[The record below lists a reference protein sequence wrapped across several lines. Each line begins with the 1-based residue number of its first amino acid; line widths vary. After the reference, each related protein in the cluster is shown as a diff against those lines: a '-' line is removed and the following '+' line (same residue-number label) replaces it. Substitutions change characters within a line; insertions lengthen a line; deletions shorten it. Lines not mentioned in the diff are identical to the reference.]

1 MKDSFAEASFLT
13 QSKAKINTLPQN
25 PEGAVGRFPSWL
37 HRTIPSGGKIAQ
49 TNQILST
56 LGLNTVCEEA
66 KCPNRLECYS
76 HNTATFLALGKAC
89 TRACGFCD
97 IDFTKTPKAPDSE
110 EPKKIAEACLKL
122 GLKHV
127 VITMVARDDLKDQG
141 SSHIALIIQEISKLN
156 QGLTTEVLVSDFMG
170 DKEAIMTVIKAKPGI
185 YNHNL
190 ETVKRLS
197 PKVRHKATYERSL
210 EVLEFVKK
218 QDPSIPTKSGMMLG
232 LGETKQ
238 EVYEAIDD
246 LASIGLDI
254 LTLGQYLQA
263 SRLKLPV
270 KAFISPEEFKD
281 YAEYAKSKG
290 IKEVYAGPFVRSSYH
305 AFDVKKSFE
314 ESQN

>member
-1 MKDSFAEASFLT
+1 MKESFANASFLS
-13 QSKAKINTLPQN
+13 QSKAKINTLPEN
-25 PEGAVGRFPSWL
+25 PEQEGGRFPSWL
-37 HRTIPSGGKIAQ
+37 HRKIPSGGKIAE
-49 TNQILST
+49 TNQILSS

-66 KCPNRLECYS
+66 KCPNRMECYS

-97 IDFTKTPKAPDSE
+97 IDFTKTPKAPDE
-110 EPKKIAEACLKL
+110 QEPKKIAEACLKL
-122 GLKHV
+122 GLQHV

-141 SSHIALIIQEISKLN
+141 SSHIALIIEEIRKLN
-156 QGLTTEVLVSDFMG
+156 PLLTTEVLVSDFMG
-170 DKEAIMTVIKAKPGI
+170 DQEAIMNVIKAKPGI

-190 ETVKRLS
+190 ETVKRLT

-210 EVLEFVKK
+210 EVLRFVKAI
-218 QDPSIPTKSGMMLG
+218 DPQIPIKSGMMLG
-232 LGETKQ
+232 LGETQ
-238 EVYEAIDD
+238 EEVFEAIDD
-246 LASIGLDI
+246 LKAVGLDI

-270 KAFISPEEFKD
+270 KAFISPQEFKVFE
-281 YAEYAKSKG
+281 EYAKAKG

-314 ESQN
+314 EKQK

>member
-1 MKDSFAEASFLT
+1 MKETFAQASFLT
-13 QSKAKINTLPQN
+13 QSKTKINQLPQN
-25 PEGAVGRFPSWL
+25 PEGEVGRFPSWL
-37 HRTIPSGGKIAQ
+37 HRKIPSGGKIAE
-49 TNQILST
+49 TNRILST

-97 IDFTKTPKAPDSE
+97 IDFTKTPKAPDQE
-110 EPKKIAEACLKL
+110 EPKKIAEACSKL

-127 VITMVARDDLKDQG
+127 VITMVARDDLSDQG
-141 SSHIALIIQEISKLN
+141 SVHIAKIIEEIRALSPE
-156 QGLTTEVLVSDFMG
+156 LTTEVLVSDFMG
-170 DKEAIMTVIKAKPGI
+170 DKEAILNVIKAKPGI

-190 ETVKRLS
+190 ETVKRLT

-210 EVLEFVKK
+210 EVLKFVK
-218 QDPSIPTKSGMMLG
+218 QTDSSIPTKSGMMLG
-232 LGETKQ
+232 LGESKE
-238 EVYEAIDD
+238 EVFEAIDD
-246 LASIGLDI
+246 LAGMGLDI

-270 KAFISPEEFKD
+270 KAFVSPDEFKAYED
-281 YAEYAKSKG
+281 YARSKG

-305 AFDVKKSFE
+305 AFDVKKNFE
-314 ESQN
+314 ESNN

>member
-1 MKDSFAEASFLT
+1 MKESFASASFMT
-13 QSKAKINTLPQN
+13 QSKAKINVLPEN
-25 PEGAVGRFPSWL
+25 PEGEVGRFPSWL
-37 HRTIPSGGKIAQ
+37 HRKIPSGGKIAE
-49 TNQILST
+49 TNRILST

-97 IDFTKTPKAPDSE
+97 IDFTKTPKAPDPL
-110 EPKKIAEACLKL
+110 EPQKIAEACQKL
-122 GLKHV
+122 GLQHV
-127 VITMVARDDLKDQG
+127 VITMVARDDLADQG
-141 SSHIALIIQEISKLN
+141 SCHISLIIEEIRKLN
-156 QGLTTEVLVSDFMG
+156 PHLTTEVLVSDFMG
-170 DKEAIMTVIKAKPGI
+170 DEHAIMNVIKARPGI

-190 ETVKRLS
+190 ETVKRLT

-210 EVLEFVKK
+210 EVLSYVK
-218 QDPSIPTKSGMMLG
+218 QIDSSIPTKSGMMLG
-232 LGETKQ
+232 LGETKE
-238 EVYEAIDD
+238 EVMEAIDD

-270 KAFISPEEFKD
+270 RSFVSPDEFKFFE
-281 YAEYAKSKG
+281 EYARSKG

-314 ESQN
+314 ETLK